1 MWELAASGS
10 YDTSLR
16 ALGLRVTEP
25 AEGRL
30 TGPDSG
36 KGRLPEPADILA
48 VALQMLASRSRQAG
62 TLAGRR
68 VVISAGG
75 TQEPLDP
82 VRFLGN
88 RSSGKQ
94 GVALAEAARAR
105 GARVTLVAANLA
117 VPEPAG
123 VEVVRVRTAE
133 ELRQAMVR
141 EAKAAEVVVMTAA
154 VADFRPVDVA
164 TSKIKKADDGSAPV
178 VRLERTSDV
187 LAELVGARAPGQVL
201 VGFAAETGD
210 ETGSVL
216 DHGRRKLAA
225 KGVDLLVVNDVSEGR
240 AFGTDDNEAVVLA
253 ADGAEVHVPRGG
265 KRQVADAV
273 WNQVTPLLT

>member
-1 MWELAASGS
+1 
-10 YDTSLR
+10 
-16 ALGLRVTEP
+16 
-25 AEGRL
+25 
-30 TGPDSG
+30 
-36 KGRLPEPADILA
+36 
-48 VALQMLASRSRQAG
+48 
-62 TLAGRR
+62 
-68 VVISAGG
+68 
-75 TQEPLDP
+75 
-82 VRFLGN
+82 
-88 RSSGKQ
+88 
-94 GVALAEAARAR
+94 
-105 GARVTLVAANLA
+105 
-117 VPEPAG
+117 
-123 VEVVRVRTAE
+123 
-133 ELRQAMVR
+133 MVR